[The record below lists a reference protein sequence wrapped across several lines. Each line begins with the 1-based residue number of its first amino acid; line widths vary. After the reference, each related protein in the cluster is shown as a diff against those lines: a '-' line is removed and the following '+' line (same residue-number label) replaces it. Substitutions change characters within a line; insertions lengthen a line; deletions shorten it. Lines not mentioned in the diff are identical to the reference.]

1 MLASKKMAGKDVFRT
16 LQGSAAKFPENDA
29 EEMSLSNGG

>member
-1 MLASKKMAGKDVFRT
+1 MPASKKMEGKDASRT
-16 LQGSAAKFPENDA
+16 LQGLAAKFPENDA